1 MPNISLEDAAGWF
14 GDLPSRIAHA
24 AQEGLVQAGLRGVQ
38 IIVTRIIPSRS
49 PKPMDRGVYRAGWR
63 IDRRGFGDSARVF
76 IENLEPHAAFIEFGV
91 RPGNVKIGA
100 AMIRALTE
108 WCLRKGIAN
117 SEAEATGI
125 AWAIARSMQKR
136 GIFKGTSGGLGV
148 LKEFMKDYANTV
160 IAEEV
165 SRAVNRELGRG

>member
-1 MPNISLEDAAGWF
+1 MPNIPLEDAADWF
-14 GDLPSRIAHA
+14 GDLPSRIARA
-24 AQEGLVQAGLRGVQ
+24 AQDGLVQAGLRGVQ
-38 IIVTRIIPSRS
+38 IIITRIIPSRS

-63 IDRRGFGDSARVF
+63 IDKRGFSNQARVF
-76 IENLEPHAAFIEFGV
+76 IENIEPHAAFIEYGV
-91 RPGNVKIGA
+91 RPENVKVGA

-108 WCLRKGIAN
+108 WCLRKGLAN

-148 LKEFMKDYANTV
+148 LAEFMKDYAKTV

-165 SRAVNRELGRG
+165 SRSINSELSRG